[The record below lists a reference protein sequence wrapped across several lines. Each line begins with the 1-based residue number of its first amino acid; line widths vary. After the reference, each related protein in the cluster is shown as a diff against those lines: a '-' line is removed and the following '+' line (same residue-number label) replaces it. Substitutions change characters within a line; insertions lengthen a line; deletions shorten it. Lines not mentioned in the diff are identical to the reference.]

1 MGCTTNIE
9 AYIEATNFLKATNFV
24 KSIQE
29 NKIPKETNQ
38 ITNQIDLSKYS
49 LNWLI
54 KEYYKKGKDQAIQ
67 DELPRLPK
75 IFVQ

>member
-1 MGCTTNIE
+1 MGCTTNLE
-9 AYIEATNFLKATNFV
+9 VYIEATNFV
-24 KSIQE
+24 KSIQA
-29 NKIPKETNQ
+29 NKIQK

>member
-1 MGCTTNIE
+1 MGCTTNLE
-9 AYIEATNFLKATNFV
+9 AYIEATNFV
-24 KSIQE
+24 KSIQA
-29 NKIPKETNQ
+29 NKIQK

>member
-1 MGCTTNIE
+1 MGCTTNLE
-9 AYIEATNFLKATNFV
+9 AYIEATNFV
-24 KSIQE
+24 KSIQA
-29 NKIPKETNQ
+29 NKIPK

-49 LNWLI
+49 LNWII